1 MPVDRV
7 SGRPRG
13 IAFVQFEEASAAALA
28 IEKYNGFELGGRSLR
43 VNEAEARPPRSP
55 RVFQDAP
62 PAEDFFG
69 RSRATF
75 KPKGSRRNIRRSKR
89 SL

>member
-13 IAFVQFEEASAAALA
+13 IAFVQYEDAAAVAAA
-28 IEKYNGFELGGRSLR
+28 IERFNGYQLGGRTLR
-43 VNEAEARPPRSP
+43 VNEAEARPARPPRA
-55 RVFQDAP
+55 FQEMP
-62 PAEDFFG
+62 PVEDFFG
-69 RSRATF
+69 RGSRPF
-75 KPKGSRRNIRRSKR
+75 KAKGSRRNIRRSKR

>member
-13 IAFVQFEEASAAALA
+13 IAFVQFEDPSSAAEA
-28 IEKYNGFELGGRSLR
+28 IEKFNGYELGGRTLR
-43 VNEAEARPPRSP
+43 VNEAEARPPRPS
-55 RVFQDAP
+55 RGFQDAP
-62 PAEDFFG
+62 PSEDFFG
-69 RSRATF
+69 RGNRVF

>member
-13 IAFVQFEEASAAALA
+13 IAFVQFENATAVAAA
-28 IEKYNGFELGGRSLR
+28 IERFNGYQLGGRTLR
-43 VNEAEARPPRSP
+43 VNEAEARPSRPSRS
-55 RVFQDAP
+55 FQEMP

-69 RSRATF
+69 RGSRPF
-75 KPKGSRRNIRRSKR
+75 KAKGSRRNIRRSKR